1 MGGGG
6 GGGGGERGDRSGL
19 DPRSLHTC
27 FQLTVDGER
36 VKETTIR
43 QTARITLTPL
53 NKTETHLPP
62 PGKNLISDSVQRGV
76 SVTRHLINGKMAV
89 PAAIGVAAI
98 AVLYAGK
105 RYLQGPK
112 CNSKRGLDGK
122 TVVITGGNTGIGKE
136 TAVDLAR
143 RGARVIIGCRN
154 LLKGKEALNEI
165 KERSGN
171 SNVFLE
177 ELDLASL
184 KSVRTFADKIL
195 NRESRLDVLINNA
208 GVMMCPYQKT
218 EDGFE
223 MQFGTNHLGHFLLT
237 MLLLDRLKRSQPSR
251 IINVSSSAHRMGS
264 DKINFADINFEKSYD
279 RWAAYYNSKLANVLF
294 TRELSKRLEG
304 THVTVNALHP
314 GVVTTELQRHMF
326 LSSSLFYPI
335 RWYMFKTAEQGAQ
348 TSIYCAVS
356 EEMEGVSGK
365 YLRDCAI
372 VKESKG
378 AQDDEAA
385 KKLWDLSMNM
395 VGLEK

>member
-1 MGGGG
+1 
-6 GGGGGERGDRSGL
+6 
-19 DPRSLHTC
+19 
-27 FQLTVDGER
+27 
-36 VKETTIR
+36 
-43 QTARITLTPL
+43 
-53 NKTETHLPP
+53 
-62 PGKNLISDSVQRGV
+62 
-76 SVTRHLINGKMAV
+76 MAV
-89 PAAIGVAAI
+89 PTAIGVAAI

-105 RYLQGPK
+105 MYFQGPK
-112 CNSKRGLDGK
+112 CKSKRRLDGK
-122 TVVITGGNTGIGKE
+122 TVVITGGNSGIGKE

-154 LLKGKEALNEI
+154 LQKGKEALKEI

-195 NRESRLDVLINNA
+195 SLESRVDVLINNA

-314 GVVTTELQRHMF
+314 GAVSTELQRHMF
-326 LSSSLFYPI
+326 FSSFWFYPI
-335 RWYMFKTAEQGAQ
+335 RWYMFKTPEQGAQ
-348 TSIYCAVS
+348 TSIHCAVS
-356 EEMEGVSGK
+356 EEMDEVSGK
-365 YLRDCAI
+365 YLCDCRI
-372 VKESKG
+372 VEPSKG
-378 AQDDEAA
+378 AQDDDAA
-385 KKLWDLSMNM
+385 EKLWDLSIKM

>member
-1 MGGGG
+1 
-6 GGGGGERGDRSGL
+6 
-19 DPRSLHTC
+19 
-27 FQLTVDGER
+27 
-36 VKETTIR
+36 
-43 QTARITLTPL
+43 
-53 NKTETHLPP
+53 
-62 PGKNLISDSVQRGV
+62 
-76 SVTRHLINGKMAV
+76 MAV
-89 PAAIGVAAI
+89 PTAIGVAAI

-105 RYLQGPK
+105 MYFQGPK
-112 CNSKRGLDGK
+112 CKSKRRLDGK
-122 TVVITGGNTGIGKE
+122 TVVITGGNSGIGKE

-154 LLKGKEALNEI
+154 LQKGKEALKEI

-195 NRESRLDVLINNA
+195 SLESRVDVLINNA

-251 IINVSSSAHRMGS
+251 IINVSSYAHRMGS

-314 GVVTTELQRHMF
+314 GAVSTELQRHMF
-326 LSSSLFYPI
+326 FSSFWFYPI

-348 TSIYCAVS
+348 TSIHCAVS
-356 EEMEGVSGK
+356 EEMDGVSGK
-365 YLRDCAI
+365 YLCDCRI
-372 VKESKG
+372 VEPSKG
-378 AQDDEAA
+378 AQDDDAA
-385 KKLWDLSMNM
+385 KKLWDLSIKM